1 MNATRILAILLI
13 AAGLFGLVYGGFTY
27 TKKTHEAQIGSL
39 ELSVQE
45 QETVDL
51 PIWAG
56 VAAVVGG
63 AALLLFT
70 ARKR

>member
-1 MNATRILAILLI
+1 MNASRLVAILLI
-13 AAGLFGLVYGGFTY
+13 AAGILALAYGGFTY
-27 TKKTHEAQIGSL
+27 TKKTHEAQIGTL

-45 QETVDL
+45 KQTVDV

-56 VAAVVGG
+56 VAAIVGG
-63 AALLLFT
+63 GVLLLFG

>member
-1 MNATRILAILLI
+1 MNASRLVAVLLI
-13 AAGLFGLVYGGFTY
+13 AAGVLALVYGGFTY
-27 TKKTHEAQIGSL
+27 TKKTHEAQIGGL

-45 QETVDL
+45 KETVDV

-56 VAAVVGG
+56 VAAIIGG
-63 AALLLFT
+63 AVLLLFA